1 MNLESMSDTAR
12 KISHKI
18 ADDYIPVFSAQAA
31 FFIIISFFPF
41 LMFLLTL
48 INFLPFT
55 ESQLLTLISDV
66 LPVGIRS
73 YVISIVTEIFNQP
86 VGTIISITA
95 LTALWSSSRAFL
107 AIVRGLNTIY
117 DIDETRNYILLRITS
132 TLYTF
137 VFALIII
144 ASLGLLVF
152 GNRLYLLIAT
162 NFPLINDF
170 ALAVIGFR
178 TIVSLAVFTIFFLIL
193 YTVIPNRKTRVLNE
207 LPGAILASAGWMLF
221 SFLYSI
227 YIDNVARFSSM
238 YGSLTAI
245 VLLMLWLYFCMYILF
260 IGAEVNVL
268 LLRFKPLFKR
278 KNS

>member
-1 MNLESMSDTAR
+1 MSDKAR

>member
-1 MNLESMSDTAR
+1 MSDTAR

>member
-117 DIDETRNYILLRITS
+117 DIDETRNYFLLRITS

-152 GNRLYLLIAT
+152 GNRLYLLITT